1 MIVRKAVST
10 AALYLFLSFFAVVYL
25 FPMYFTVVSSLK
37 ADFDIFF
44 RPFSLPSKLLFGNYG
59 RAWVMSRVSLYFKNS
74 VILTASTCGLS
85 LVVASMAS
93 YILARFQVRWRAVL
107 FLFFLA
113 GMMVPFQS
121 TIIPL
126 AYVIARL
133 GIHDSVLVVVLMM
146 SAFGLPTNI
155 LIVRGFM
162 RSIPR
167 ELEESA
173 VIDGCNVVSVFL
185 RIVMPMSVPALVTI
199 TIMNF
204 LGAWNNYTMPLVF
217 ISRNSLQPL
226 ATGLLSFFGER
237 SSDYG
242 GVMAAIIISFLPPFL
257 LFVLAQEKIEKGM
270 TAGAL
275 KG

>member
-1 MIVRKAVST
+1 MTVRKAASNV
-10 AALYLFLSFFAVVYL
+10 AMYVFLGFFAVVYL
-25 FPMYFTVVSSLK
+25 FPIYFTVVSSLK
-37 ADFDIFF
+37 SDFDIFF
-44 RPFSLPSKLLFGNYG
+44 KPFSLPARPLFGNFQ
-59 RAWVMSRVSLYFKNS
+59 RAWVMSHVSQYFQNS
-74 VILTASTCGLS
+74 VVLTISTCLLS
-85 LVVASMAS
+85 LIVVSMAS
-93 YILARFQVRWRAVL
+93 YIFAKFQVRWRNGL

-126 AYVIARL
+126 AYVVAKL
-133 GIHDSVLVVVLMM
+133 GIHDSVPVVILMM
-146 SAFGLPTNI
+146 VAFGLPTNV
-155 LIVRGFM
+155 LIVTGFM

-173 VIDGCNVVSVFL
+173 IIDGCGVVRVFRAVIL
-185 RIVMPMSVPALVTI
+185 PLSVPALVTV

-204 LGAWNNYTMPLVF
+204 LGTWNNYVMPLVF

-226 ATGLLSFFGER
+226 ATGLLAFFGER
-237 SSDYG
+237 SSDYS
-242 GVMAAIIISFLPPFL
+242 GVMAAIIISFIPPFL
-257 LFVLAQEKIEKGM
+257 LFVFAQEKIEKGM

>member
-1 MIVRKAVST
+1 MTGRRAAGRAALYAALSAV
-10 AALYLFLSFFAVVYL
+10 AALYLFPL
-25 FPMYFTVVSSLK
+25 YFTLVSSVK

-44 RPFSLPSKLLFGNYG
+44 KPFALPARVQLGNYA
-59 RAWVMSRVSLYFKNS
+59 RAWVMSRVSVYFKNS
-74 VILTASTCGLS
+74 VILTVATCGLS
-85 LVVASMAS
+85 LAVAAMAS
-93 YILARFQVRWRAVL
+93 YPLARFRVRWCGPL
-107 FLFFLA
+107 FVFFLA

-126 AYVIARL
+126 AWVIARL
-133 GIHDSVLVVVLMM
+133 GIRDSVPVVVLMM
-146 SAFGLPTNI
+146 TAFGLPTNI

-167 ELEESA
+167 ELEEA
-173 VIDGCNVVSVFL
+173 AIIDGCAVARVFTGVVL
-185 RIVMPMSVPALVTI
+185 PLSVPALVTI

-204 LGAWNNYTMPLVF
+204 LGTWNNYVLPLVF
-217 ISRNSLQPL
+217 INKASLQPL

-242 GVMAAIIISFLPPFL
+242 GVMAAIVISFLPPFL
-257 LFVLAQEKIEKGM
+257 LFVLAQERIEKGM
-270 TAGAL
+270 AAGAV

>member
-1 MIVRKAVST
+1 MSPRKAAAN

-44 RPFSLPSKLLFGNYG
+44 RPFALPSKLMFSNFV
-59 RAWVMSRVSLYFKNS
+59 RAWAMSHVDVYFKNS
-74 VILTASTCGLS
+74 VLLTVATCGLS

-93 YILARFQVRWRAVL
+93 YILARFRVRWGNTL

-133 GIHDSVLVVVLMM
+133 GIHDSVLVVILMM
-146 SAFGLPTNI
+146 TAFGLPTNI

-173 VIDGCNVVSVFL
+173 IIDGCAVLSVFVKIIL
-185 RIVMPMSVPALVTI
+185 PMSVPALVTI

-204 LGAWNNYTMPLVF
+204 LGTWNNYMMPLVF
-217 ISRNSLQPL
+217 INTNSLQPL

-257 LFVLAQEKIEKGM
+257 LFVFAQEKIEKGM
-270 TAGAL
+270 AAGAL